1 MKAFTDYGHGTMG
14 TELAKFVLTIGL
26 PITVVKIQYL
36 PTLPK
41 VYTKFSF
48 CGNFSLV
55 EMGLKR

>member
-1 MKAFTDYGHGTMG
+1 VKAFTDYGHGTMG
-14 TELAKFVLTIGL
+14 TELAKFVLTV

-48 CGNFSLV
+48 CGKFSLV